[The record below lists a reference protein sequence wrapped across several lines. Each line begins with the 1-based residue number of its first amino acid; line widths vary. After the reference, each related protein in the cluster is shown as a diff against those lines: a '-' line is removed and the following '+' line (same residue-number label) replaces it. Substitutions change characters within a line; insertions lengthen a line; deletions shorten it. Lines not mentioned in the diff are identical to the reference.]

1 MECGQTLKPV
11 KLSAG
16 VCLFSRHRFGLSL
29 GQEKRERPQA
39 GLFCPLSGRYGAYD
53 SNPCPY
59 SRDDGAKDGDFF
71 EPSGHVRV
79 DFRQERQGGR
89 PSGKVCRRKKKKIR
103 HALTAFLDKRGATG
117 SGLGSFN
124 SCLGLFN
131 NCVSP
136 RSLVS
141 SGSRWVS
148 TQPWRRSGLWA
159 RDTSR
164 GARRRPAIVPAR
176 GATWCRS
183 RRG

>member
-1 MECGQTLKPV
+1 MWADLKAGKAYGRCLSFFRGTVSAYLWDKRRESGPKRAFFVPFRGDTGLMTAIPV
-11 KLSAG
+11 PIPATTGLRTG
-16 VCLFSRHRFGLSL
+16 IFLCLPDVSESFFW
-29 GQEKRERPQA
+29 QEK
-39 GLFCPLSGRYGAYD
+39 
-53 SNPCPY
+53 
-59 SRDDGAKDGDFF
+59 
-71 EPSGHVRV
+71 
-79 DFRQERQGGR
+79 QGGR

-124 SCLGLFN
+124 SCFGLFN